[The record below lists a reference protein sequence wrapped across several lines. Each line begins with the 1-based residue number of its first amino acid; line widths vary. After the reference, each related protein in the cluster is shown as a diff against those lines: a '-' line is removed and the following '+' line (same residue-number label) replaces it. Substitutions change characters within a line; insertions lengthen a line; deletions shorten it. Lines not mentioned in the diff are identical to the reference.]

1 MPLLIAGP
9 NRFLGR
15 VAAAS
20 PWTPA
25 SISGLALWF
34 KADALALNDGDAV
47 TTWPDSSG
55 NGYDVTQSVAGERP
69 AYRTGILNG
78 KPVVRFDGGDLLYR
92 ATTALALRTHTMI
105 AVFRE
110 SSTVTSAGII
120 NLYAAGA
127 GSDYDSLDAISY
139 DTGNNSFYLQATSPG
154 LNMTVGSSGASPWGV
169 YASVVGG
176 GTATVYLNGS
186 AGTTD
191 ASYSAPNVNSA
202 GGFILGGHWISGAIY
217 GPARLN
223 GDIAELLWYNTNLDS
238 AARLTV
244 ERYLGAKYGITV
256 A

>member
-1 MPLLIAGP
+1 MMKAV
-9 NRFLGR
+9 R
-15 VAAAS
+15 VNGARAAAAS
-20 PWTPA
+20 SGPVLPYT
-25 SISGLALWF
+25 SGLQLWF
-34 KADALALNDGDAV
+34 KADSIVASDGDAV
-47 TTWPDSSG
+47 TTWADSSG
-55 NGYDVTQSVAGERP
+55 NGYDVSQSVAGEKP
-69 AYRTGILNG
+69 TYKTGILNG

-92 ATTALALRTHTMI
+92 ATTALGLRTHTMF

-139 DTGNNSFYLQATSPG
+139 DTGNNSFYMQATSPG

-169 YASVVGG
+169 YASVMGG
-176 GTATVYLNGS
+176 GTATVYQNGS

-191 ASYSAPNVNSA
+191 ASYSEPDVNSA

-217 GPARLN
+217 APARLN
-223 GDIAELLWYNTNLDS
+223 GDIAEILWYSSNLS
-238 AARLTV
+238 ASNRQLV